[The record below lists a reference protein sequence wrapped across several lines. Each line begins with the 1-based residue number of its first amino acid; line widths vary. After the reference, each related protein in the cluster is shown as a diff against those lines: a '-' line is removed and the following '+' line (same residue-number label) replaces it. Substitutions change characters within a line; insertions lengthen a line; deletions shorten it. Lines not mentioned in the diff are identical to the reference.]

1 MVTYILEMQKW
12 RTDSWLS
19 GVKDGVGLVPRVKGN
34 IKDLCDGTVLY
45 FDHQCQ
51 SPGCDIVFLK

>member
-34 IKDLCDGTVLY
+34 IKDLCDGTYCILTINVNLLVVILS
-45 FDHQCQ
+45 F
-51 SPGCDIVFLK
+51 